1 MSEYII
7 LTDSSCDL
15 PPELAEKLGIE
26 VLPLTVTVG
35 GKDYKN
41 YLDGREIAFKD
52 FYARVRGGENAVT
65 AAVNMDTFLSF
76 MKPFLEKGI
85 DILYLGFSSALSG
98 TVTSGAMAADELRE
112 QYPDRKIY
120 VVDTK
125 CASMGQG
132 LCVYLAALEKEKG
145 KDIDEVYE
153 FAKKTAP
160 RCIHWFTVED
170 LFFLKRGG
178 RVSAATAVLGTMLS
192 IKPVLH
198 VDDEGR
204 LINMDKARGRKAS
217 IKAIFDKL
225 RAAADNNLK
234 DQVVFISHGD
244 CIDDARYLESML
256 YEAGAKEV
264 VISYVGP
271 VIGAYSGPGTMAVF
285 ATGDVR

>member
-1 MSEYII
+1 MSDYIL

-15 PPELAEKLGIE
+15 PSELAEKLGID

-41 YLDGREIAFKD
+41 YLDGREIGFKE

-65 AAVNMDTFLSF
+65 AAANLDAFLNF
-76 MKPFLEKGI
+76 MRPFLENGK

-98 TVTSGAMAADELRE
+98 TAANGKMAADELKE
-112 QYPDRKIY
+112 QFPDRKIY

-132 LCVYLAALEKEKG
+132 LCVYLTALEMNKG
-145 KDIDEVYE
+145 RSIDEVYE
-153 FAKKTAP
+153 FAKETAP

-178 RVSAATAVLGTMLS
+178 RVSAATAVVGTMLN

-198 VDDEGR
+198 VDNEGR
-204 LINMDKARGRKAS
+204 LISMDKSRGRKAS

-225 RAAADNNLK
+225 RAAADNNLRG
-234 DQVVFISHGD
+234 QTVFISHGD
-244 CIDDARYLESML
+244 CIEDARYLESML
-256 YEAGAKEV
+256 LEAGAKEV
-264 VISYVGP
+264 IISYVGP
-271 VIGAYSGPGTMAVF
+271 VIGAHSGPGTMAVF
-285 ATGDVR
+285 ALGDVR

>member
-1 MSEYII
+1 
-7 LTDSSCDL
+7 
-15 PPELAEKLGIE
+15 
-26 VLPLTVTVG
+26 
-35 GKDYKN
+35 
-41 YLDGREIAFKD
+41 
-52 FYARVRGGENAVT
+52 
-65 AAVNMDTFLSF
+65 

-112 QYPDRKIY
+112 QYPDRKVY

-132 LCVYLAALEKEKG
+132 LCVYLTALEKNKG
-145 KDIDEVYE
+145 KGIDEVYE

-178 RVSAATAVLGTMLS
+178 RVSAATAVVGTMLN

-204 LINMDKARGRKAS
+204 LINMDKSRGRKAS
-217 IKAIFDKL
+217 IKAIFEKL

-234 DQVVFISHGD
+234 DQTVFISHGD

-271 VIGAYSGPGTMAVF
+271 VIGAHSGPGTMAVF

>member
-256 YEAGAKEV
+256 YEAGESNSALPK
-264 VISYVGP
+264 
-271 VIGAYSGPGTMAVF
+271 SGRAVF
-285 ATGDVR
+285 VYKARKMYYNVGR

>member
-132 LCVYLAALEKEKG
+132 L
-145 KDIDEVYE
+145 
-153 FAKKTAP
+153 
-160 RCIHWFTVED
+160 
-170 LFFLKRGG
+170 
-178 RVSAATAVLGTMLS
+178 
-192 IKPVLH
+192 
-198 VDDEGR
+198 
-204 LINMDKARGRKAS
+204 
-217 IKAIFDKL
+217 
-225 RAAADNNLK
+225 
-234 DQVVFISHGD
+234 
-244 CIDDARYLESML
+244 
-256 YEAGAKEV
+256 
-264 VISYVGP
+264 
-271 VIGAYSGPGTMAVF
+271 
-285 ATGDVR
+285 

>member
-1 MSEYII
+1 MSEYIL

-271 VIGAYSGPGTMAVF
+271 VIGAHSGPGTMAVF
-285 ATGDVR
+285 ATGDIR